1 MIRTSTGIASVA
13 PTGITSR
20 SCSTRSSL
28 IWSEGGISP
37 TSSMKKVPPRAAAKR
52 PCLSRT
58 APVNDPF
65 TWPNSSLSSSVSGR
79 APQLI
84 ERKGPS
90 ARLERLWM

>member
-28 IWSEGGISP
+28 TCSEGGISP
-37 TSSMKKVPPRAAAKR
+37 ISSRKKVPPRAAANR

-65 TWPNSSLSSSVSGR
+65 TCPNSSLSSRFSGS

-84 ERKGPS
+84 ERNGPS